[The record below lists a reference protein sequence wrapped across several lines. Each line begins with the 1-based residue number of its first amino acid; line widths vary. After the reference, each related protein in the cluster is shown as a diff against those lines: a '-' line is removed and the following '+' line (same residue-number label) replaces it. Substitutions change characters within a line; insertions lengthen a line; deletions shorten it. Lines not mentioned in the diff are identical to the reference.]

1 MRLLRLAGVVL
12 MATLPACGGGGGD
25 DGGGTT
31 NPPPPPP
38 STQTL
43 GSITTNVTTMNVPAG
58 STQTIIVSA
67 FDTQNAIIS
76 NPGLPTFAA
85 TNSAVAEVDNQG
97 AVLGLTSGSTTVNVS
112 LTRGGITKNATVTVN
127 VTGALPT
134 NAAVAAGIDAAF
146 TPKRV
151 AIARGG
157 SVTFNFAS
165 LEHTVAFNAAAG
177 APTGI
182 SSGGL
187 NAAISRT
194 FGTAGNF
201 SYICTIHAGMS
212 GEVIVR

>member
-1 MRLLRLAGVVL
+1 MRFFRLAGLVV
-12 MATLPACGGGGGD
+12 ATALVGCGGGGGSD
-25 DGGGTT
+25 DGGTT
-31 NPPPPPP
+31 APPPPPANN
-38 STQTL
+38 QTL

-58 STQTIIVSA
+58 QSQTIIVSA

-76 NPGLPTFAA
+76 NPGLPTFVA
-85 TNSAVAEVDNQG
+85 TNTAVAEVDNQG
-97 AVLGLTSGSTTVNVS
+97 AVLGLTSGSAIVNVA

-134 NAAVAAGIDAAF
+134 NAAIAAGIDAAF

-157 SVTFNFAS
+157 SITFNFAS
-165 LEHTVAFNAAAG
+165 LEHTVAFNATAG
-177 APTGI
+177 APSGI

-201 SYICTIHAGMS
+201 TYICTIHAGMS